1 MRALLF
7 PFGLRRGLQLTRGS
21 VAGALIL
28 LLIVAV
34 VGLTLWSRRPQLTGE
49 EIRETIFSTIQREAP
64 AAFLVTGYIEVTAV
78 SRVANTRTFLPGIL
92 GLDLGTTSANVRV
105 PGRISYGFN
114 VGDLTPDMIRV
125 FDDGVIEVD
134 VPQPVIFSVEPNLS
148 QMEIETQRGWA
159 RLGTATV
166 ESVRDQALALVQDA
180 LKRQGQAHLQSS
192 SQPGINTADALAAM
206 LQPALIAAGLPDPD
220 LRFRMGRITIEPGR
234 R

>member
-1 MRALLF
+1 MF
-7 PFGLRRGLQLTRGS
+7 PFGLRRGLRVPRGT
-21 VAGALIL
+21 VAGTLLL
-28 LLIVAV
+28 LLIVAA
-34 VGLTLWSRRPQLTGE
+34 VGLTLWSRRPRLTSE
-49 EIRETIFSTIQREAP
+49 EIRETIFSTIQREAA

-78 SRVANTRTFLPGIL
+78 SRVANTRTFLPGII

-105 PGRISYGFN
+105 PGRISYGFD

-134 VPQPVIFSVEPNLS
+134 VPQPVIYSVEPNLS

-159 RLGTATV
+159 RLGTATGDD
-166 ESVRDQALALVQDA
+166 VRDRAVALVQDA
-180 LKRQGQAHLQSS
+180 LRRQGQAHLQSS
-192 SQPGINTADALAAM
+192 SQPGINTADALALM
-206 LQPALIAAGLPDPD
+206 LRPALIAAGLPDPD

>member
-1 MRALLF
+1 MF
-7 PFGLRRGLQLTRGS
+7 PFGLRRGLRVPRGT
-21 VAGALIL
+21 VAGTLLL
-28 LLIVAV
+28 LLIVAA
-34 VGLTLWSRRPQLTGE
+34 VGLTLWSRRPRLTSE
-49 EIRETIFSTIQREAP
+49 EIRETIFSTIQREAA

-78 SRVANTRTFLPGIL
+78 SRVANTRTFLPGII

-105 PGRISYGFN
+105 PGRISYGFD

-134 VPQPVIFSVEPNLS
+134 VPQPVIYSVEPNLS

-159 RLGTATV
+159 RLGTATGDD
-166 ESVRDQALALVQDA
+166 VRDRAVALVQDA
-180 LKRQGQAHLQSS
+180 LRRQGQAHLQSS

-206 LQPALIAAGLPDPD
+206 LRPALIAAGLPDPD